1 MRCSIRR
8 CHDRRQSVTGNP
20 VANIQHKNASYH
32 TYGELPSV
40 GSCAPDVSLVNT
52 DLQNVSFANWM
63 GVRKVLNIFV
73 SVDTDICAKSVV
85 EFDRFAAEVE
95 DVAMLMVSY
104 DLPFAHKRFQEEH
117 ELTNVVGLSAIR
129 HAGFGE
135 NYGVL
140 IVDGPLAGMFSRA
153 VVVLDENNTVVHQEH
168 IEDISKEPDY
178 RAAFRALG
186 IEIDE

>member
-1 MRCSIRR
+1 M
-8 CHDRRQSVTGNP
+8 
-20 VANIQHKNASYH
+20 ANIQHKNASYH

-73 SVDTDICAKSVV
+73 SIDTDVCAKSVV
-85 EFDRFAAEVE
+85 EFNRFAGEIE
-95 DVAMLMVSY
+95 DVAMLMISY
-104 DLPFAHKRFQEEH
+104 DLPFAHKRFMEEH

-135 NYGVL
+135 NYGVQ

>member
-1 MRCSIRR
+1 
-8 CHDRRQSVTGNP
+8 
-20 VANIQHKNASYH
+20 VAKIQYDNASYR
-32 TYGELPSV
+32 TYGDLPTV

-52 DLQNVSFANWM
+52 SLQNVSFANFM
-63 GVRKVLNIFV
+63 GVRKVLNIFI
-73 SVDTDICAKSVV
+73 SVDTDVCAKSVI
-85 EFDRFAAEVE
+85 EFNRLAGEAD

-104 DLPFAHKRFQEEH
+104 DLPFAHKRFKEEH
-117 ELTNVVGLSAIR
+117 ELEHVIGLSAIR

-135 NYGVL
+135 NYGVR
-140 IVDGPLAGMFSRA
+140 IIEGPYAGMFARA
-153 VVVLDENNTVVHQEH
+153 IVVLDENNTVVHKEQ